1 MRMGEA
7 VRKFNTTGPIV
18 PSKHYNVPPLDR
30 VDLDSVLSLIH
41 DEKYFILH
49 APRQTGKTSTL
60 LALRDRLNSG
70 TEGPYRCVYVNVE
83 SGQVAREDVGRAM
96 RTILG
101 RLATFARL
109 ALADDFVEN
118 IRKEVLESF
127 GSDGALEEVLVRW
140 ASADARPL
148 VLLIDEV
155 DALVG
160 DTLLSV
166 LCQLRSSYPLRPTSF
181 PQSVV
186 LCGVRDL
193 RDYRIPS
200 GSKSCA
206 ITGGGAFN
214 ISARSL
220 RLGDLTRH
228 EVQLLLSQHTA
239 ESGQEFLSEAVD
251 YVWTRTQGQPWLVN
265 ALCERACFARDA
277 PRDQVVTADDIL
289 AAQEQ
294 LIVDRVVHLDQLTDK
309 LQEDRVRR
317 VIEPLLTGSERP
329 TFTDQ
334 DLEYVRDLGLIAR
347 DDPLRISNPIYTE
360 AVPRHLT
367 HAVQAGLPIQAAWY
381 IDADGGLD
389 ISKLLEDFGDFF
401 RQHSEHWEQR
411 FLNYEA
417 GPQLLLQA
425 YLQKVISSGG
435 QLIREYGLGRGRT
448 DLLITWPQGPRQ
460 RRFVVE
466 CKVLRRGL
474 ESTIREGVEQ
484 TAGYVDRSGAQE
496 GHLVVFDGGQGLW
509 KEKLFRRRE
518 FAGDIAIE
526 VWGM

>member
-1 MRMGEA
+1 MGEA

-49 APRQTGKTSTL
+49 APRQTGKTSIL

-70 TEGPYRCVYVNVE
+70 IEGPYRCVYVNVE
-83 SGQVAREDVGRAM
+83 SGQAAGEDVGRAM

-109 ALADDFVEN
+109 ALADDFVGS
-118 IRKEVLESF
+118 IREEVLEGF
-127 GSDGALEEVLVRW
+127 GPDGALEEVLIRW

-166 LCQLRSSYPLRPTSF
+166 LLQLRSSYPLRPTSF

-206 ITGGGAFN
+206 ITYGGAFN

-220 RLGDLTRH
+220 RLGDFTRH
-228 EVQLLLSQHTA
+228 EVQLLLGQHTA
-239 ESGQEFLSEAVD
+239 ESGQQFLSEAIHC
-251 YVWTRTQGQPWLVN
+251 VWTQTQGQPWLVN
-265 ALCERACFARDA
+265 ALCERACFASDA
-277 PRDQVVTADDIL
+277 PRDRAVTAADIQ

-317 VIEPLLTGSERP
+317 VIEPLLTGSDRP

-334 DLEYVRDLGLIAR
+334 DLEYIRDLGLIAR

-360 AVPRHLT
+360 VVPRYLT
-367 HAVQAGLPIQAAWY
+367 HAFQAGLPIQAASY
-381 IDADGGLD
+381 VDADGGLD
-389 ISKLLEDFGDFF
+389 LSKLLEDFGDFF

-435 QLIREYGLGRGRT
+435 QMIRQYGLGRGRT
-448 DLLITWPQGPRQ
+448 DLLITWPQGPRH

-509 KEKLFRRRE
+509 KENLFRRRE
-518 FAGDIAIE
+518 LAGDIAIE

>member
-1 MRMGEA
+1 MRMGDA

-18 PSKHYNVPPLDR
+18 PNKHYYVPPLDR

-83 SGQVAREDVGRAM
+83 AGQVAREDVGRAM

-109 ALADDFVEN
+109 ALADDFVES
-118 IRKEVLESF
+118 IREGVLESF
-127 GSDGALEEVLVRW
+127 GPDGALEEVLIRW

-166 LCQLRSSYPLRPTSF
+166 LLQLRSSYPLRPTSF

-206 ITGGGAFN
+206 ITYGGAFN

-220 RLGDLTRH
+220 RLGDFTRH
-228 EVQLLLSQHTA
+228 EVQLLLEQHTA
-239 ESGQEFLSEAVD
+239 ESGQQFLSEAIHC
-251 YVWTRTQGQPWLVN
+251 VWTQTQGQPWLVN
-265 ALCERACFARDA
+265 ALCERACFASAA
-277 PRDQVVTADDIL
+277 PRDHAVTADDIL

-317 VIEPLLTGSERP
+317 VVGPLLTGSDRP
-329 TFTDQ
+329 AFTDQ

-367 HAVQAGLPIQAAWY
+367 HAVQAGLPIQAASY
-381 IDADGGLD
+381 VNADGGLD
-389 ISKLLEDFGDFF
+389 LSKLLEDFGDFF

-448 DLLITWPQGPRQ
+448 DLLITWPQGPRH

-496 GHLVVFDGGQGLW
+496 GHLVMFDGGQGLW